1 MHGQTRRADRRTMVN
16 SGALDTEVGAAARR
30 AWQAGGAQRPR
41 SHERYLMGVAH
52 GGGLGRS
59 AGALSLRVEVL
70 PALQSLDAPRRAAS
84 DLGGPGAGL
93 GAPRQDRSLGMFYR
107 RHLCGGEKGGCA
119 VGKTKR
125 GKGTKLMVIADAAG
139 LPLAVHAT
147 SASPHE
153 VTLVEATLAQT
164 LTLGRPQR
172 LIGDRAYDSDPLDQR
187 LAAQGVAL
195 IAPHRTNRS
204 KPKTQ
209 DDRVLRRYQRRWKIE
224 RLFAWLNKYK
234 RVLVRW
240 DRLVEHFLAFV
251 HLACAMI
258 LMRRYL

>member
-1 MHGQTRRADRRTMVN
+1 MVDSRA
-16 SGALDTEVGAAARR
+16 ADTEAAATSRWAWPAHCAQRSGGYEWHSVGA
-30 AWQAGGAQRPR
+30 
-41 SHERYLMGVAH
+41 AH

-59 AGALSLRVEVL
+59 ARALPLGFDLFPTLQQLDATRGVAGDPGSAGAGPGRSGENRSLRML
-70 PALQSLDAPRRAAS
+70 
-84 DLGGPGAGL
+84 
-93 GAPRQDRSLGMFYR
+93 YR

-139 LPLAVHAT
+139 LPLAVHAA

-164 LTLGRPQR
+164 LTLGGPRR

-187 LAAQGVAL
+187 LAAQGIEM
-195 IAPHRTNRS
+195 IAPHRSNRS
-204 KPKTQ
+204 KPPTQ
-209 DDRVLRRYQRRWKIE
+209 DARVLRRYSRRWKIE

-240 DRLVEHFLAFV
+240 DRMAEHFLAFV

>member
-1 MHGQTRRADRRTMVN
+1 MVDSRSADTEAAATRRW
-16 SGALDTEVGAAARR
+16 
-30 AWQAGGAQRPR
+30 AWPPRGAQR
-41 SHERYLMGVAH
+41 SGGIERHSLGVTH
-52 GGGLGRS
+52 RCGLGRP
-59 AGALSLRVEVL
+59 ARALPLGIDL
-70 PALQSLDAPRRAAS
+70 FQALQPLDAPRCVAG
-84 DLGGPGAGL
+84 DLGGAGARL
-93 GAPRQDRSLGMFYR
+93 GGSRKDQSLGMLYR
-107 RHLCGGEKGGCA
+107 RHLRGGEKGGFA

-125 GKGTKLMVIADAAG
+125 GKGTKLMVIADASG

-153 VTLVEATLAQT
+153 VTLVEATLAQSV
-164 LTLGRPQR
+164 TLGRPQR

-187 LAAQGVAL
+187 LAAQGIAL

-234 RVLVRW
+234 RVMVRW
-240 DRLVEHFLAFV
+240 DRLIEHFLAFV

>member
-1 MHGQTRRADRRTMVN
+1 MGRFARA
-16 SGALDTEVGAAARR
+16 L
-30 AWQAGGAQRPR
+30 P
-41 SHERYLMGVAH
+41 
-52 GGGLGRS
+52 
-59 AGALSLRVEVL
+59 LRVDLL
-70 PALQSLDAPRRAAS
+70 PALQWLDAPGRVAGNPR
-84 DLGGPGAGL
+84 GIGAGS
-93 GAPRQDRSLGMFYR
+93 GGSGKDRSLRMLYR
-107 RHLCGGEKGGCA
+107 RHLCGGEKGGFA

-125 GKGTKLMVIADAAG
+125 GKGTKLMVIADASG

-164 LTLGRPQR
+164 VTLGRPQR

-187 LAAQGVAL
+187 LAAQGIEM

-204 KPKTQ
+204 RAPTQ
-209 DDRVLRRYQRRWKIE
+209 DLRVLRRYQRRWKIE

-240 DRLVEHFLAFV
+240 DRSLDHFLAFV

>member
-1 MHGQTRRADRRTMVN
+1 MGD
-16 SGALDTEVGAAARR
+16 SGAVDTEVAAAGRW
-30 AWQAGGAQRPR
+30 AWAASRAQRSGR
-41 SHERYLMGVAH
+41 HERHPVGVAH
-52 GGGLGRS
+52 WRCMDRSTRALPLGLD
-59 AGALSLRVEVL
+59 LL
-70 PALQSLDAPRRAAS
+70 PALQQLDAPRCVAG
-84 DLGGPGAGL
+84 DPGGAGAGL
-93 GAPRQDRSLGMFYR
+93 GGSRKDRSLGMLYR
-107 RHLCGGEKGGCA
+107 RHLRGGEKGGFA

-139 LPLAVHAT
+139 LPLAVHAA

-153 VTLVEATLAQT
+153 ITLVEATLAQSV
-164 LTLGRPQR
+164 TLGRPQR

-187 LAAQGVAL
+187 LAAQGIAL

-209 DDRVLRRYQRRWKIE
+209 DQRVLRRYQRRWKIE

-240 DRLVEHFLAFV
+240 DRLIEHFLAFV

>member
-1 MHGQTRRADRRTMVN
+1 MVDSRTLNTEGAAANRPAWPADRAR
-16 SGALDTEVGAAARR
+16 GPGGIEWRFVGAAYRRGMGRFAR
-30 AWQAGGAQRPR
+30 
-41 SHERYLMGVAH
+41 
-52 GGGLGRS
+52 
-59 AGALSLRVEVL
+59 ALSLRVDL
-70 PALQSLDAPRRAAS
+70 LSRLQSLDAPRRAAG
-84 DLGGPGAGL
+84 DPGGIGPGLGGSGE
-93 GAPRQDRSLGMFYR
+93 DRSLRMLYR
-107 RHLCGGEKGGCA
+107 RHLRGGEKGGCA

-164 LTLGRPQR
+164 VTMGRPQR

-187 LAAQGVAL
+187 LAAQGL
-195 IAPHRTNRS
+195 EMIAPHRTNRS
-204 KPKTQ
+204 RAPTQ
-209 DDRVLRRYQRRWKIE
+209 DQRALRRYQRRWKIE

-234 RVLVRW
+234 RILVRW
-240 DRLVEHFLAFV
+240 DRSLNHFLAFV

>member
-1 MHGQTRRADRRTMVN
+1 MGD
-16 SGALDTEVGAAARR
+16 SGAFDPETTAASRSPWQAARARRSRDHERNFVGAAH
-30 AWQAGGAQRPR
+30 R
-41 SHERYLMGVAH
+41 SRV
-52 GGGLGRS
+52 GRS
-59 AGALSLRVEVL
+59 ARALSLGVNL
-70 PALQSLDAPRRAAS
+70 LQALQSLDAPRRIAG
-84 DLGGPGAGL
+84 DRGGAGAGL
-93 GAPRQDRSLGMFYR
+93 GRARQDRSVGMLYR

-125 GKGTKLMVIADAAG
+125 GKGTKLMAIADATG

-164 LTLGRPQR
+164 LTVGRPER

-187 LAAQGVAL
+187 LAAQGIAL

-204 KPKTQ
+204 KPRTQ
-209 DDRVLRRYQRRWKIE
+209 DERVLRRYQRRWKIE

-240 DRLVEHFLAFV
+240 DRLIEHFLAFV

>member
-1 MHGQTRRADRRTMVN
+1 MGH
-16 SGALDTEVGAAARR
+16 SGAFDPGGGAARR
-30 AWQAGGAQRPR
+30 WTRQAGGAQRPVG
-41 SHERYLMGVAH
+41 HERHPLGAAH
-52 GGGLGRS
+52 GGSVGRS
-59 AGALSLRVEVL
+59 TGALPFGLNLL
-70 PALQSLDAPRRAAS
+70 PALQPLDAPGGAAS
-84 DLGGPGAGL
+84 HPGGIG
-93 GAPRQDRSLGMFYR
+93 PRSGGSRQNRSLGMLYR
-107 RHLCGGEKGGCA
+107 RHLRGGEKGGCA

-139 LPLAVHAT
+139 LPLAVHAA

-153 VTLVEATLAQT
+153 VTLVEATLAHT
-164 LTLGRPQR
+164 VTLGRPQR

-187 LAAQGVAL
+187 LARQGVAL

-204 KPKTQ
+204 KPSTQ
-209 DDRVLRRYQRRWKIE
+209 DERVLRRYRRRWKIE

-234 RVLVRW
+234 RVMVRW
-240 DRLVEHFLAFV
+240 DRFVDHFLAFV

>member
-1 MHGQTRRADRRTMVN
+1 MGH
-16 SGALDTEVGAAARR
+16 SGAFDPEGGAARR
-30 AWQAGGAQRPR
+30 WTRQAGGAQRP
-41 SHERYLMGVAH
+41 
-52 GGGLGRS
+52 GGLERHPVGAAHRCGMGRS
-59 AGALSLRVEVL
+59 AGALSLGLDLL
-70 PALQSLDAPRRAAS
+70 PALQPVDAPRGTAGDS
-84 DLGGPGAGL
+84 GGAGARP
-93 GAPRQDRSLGMFYR
+93 GRARQDRSLGMLYR
-107 RHLCGGEKGGCA
+107 RHLRGGEKGGFA

-187 LAAQGVAL
+187 LAAQGVTL
-195 IAPHRTNRS
+195 IAPHRANRS
-204 KPKTQ
+204 RPATQ
-209 DDRVLRRYQRRWKIE
+209 DERVLRRYRRRWKVE

-234 RVLVRW
+234 RVMVRW
-240 DRLVEHFLAFV
+240 DRFLDHFLAFV

>member
-1 MHGQTRRADRRTMVN
+1 M
-16 SGALDTEVGAAARR
+16 
-30 AWQAGGAQRPR
+30 
-41 SHERYLMGVAH
+41 
-52 GGGLGRS
+52 
-59 AGALSLRVEVL
+59 
-70 PALQSLDAPRRAAS
+70 
-84 DLGGPGAGL
+84 
-93 GAPRQDRSLGMFYR
+93 
-107 RHLCGGEKGGCA
+107 
-119 VGKTKR
+119 GKTKR

-139 LPLAVHAT
+139 LPLALHAT

-153 VTLVEATLAQT
+153 VTLVEATLAQS

-187 LAAQGVAL
+187 LAAQGIAL

-234 RVLVRW
+234 RVMVRW

>member
-1 MHGQTRRADRRTMVN
+1 MGDSRVADTQATATRRWAWS
-16 SGALDTEVGAAARR
+16 SGR
-30 AWQAGGAQRPR
+30 AQRSGGNERR
-41 SHERYLMGVAH
+41 SMGVAH
-52 GGGLGRS
+52 RRGMGRS
-59 AGALSLRVEVL
+59 AGALPLGIDLL
-70 PALQSLDAPRRAAS
+70 PALQSLDAPRGVAG
-84 DLGGPGAGL
+84 DLGGVGARL
-93 GAPRQDRSLGMFYR
+93 GASRKDQSLRMFYR

-139 LPLAVHAT
+139 LPLAVHAA

-164 LTLGRPQR
+164 VTLGQPER

-187 LAAQGVAL
+187 LAAQGIAL
-195 IAPHRTNRS
+195 IAPHRANRS
-204 KPKTQ
+204 RPTTQ
-209 DDRVLRRYQRRWKIE
+209 DQRVLRRYRRRWKIE

-234 RVLVRW
+234 RVMVRW